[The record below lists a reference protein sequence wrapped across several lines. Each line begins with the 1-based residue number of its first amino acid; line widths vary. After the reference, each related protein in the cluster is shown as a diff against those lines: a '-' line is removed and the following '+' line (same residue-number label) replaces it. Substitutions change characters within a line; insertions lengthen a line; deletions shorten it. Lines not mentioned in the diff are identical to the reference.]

1 VTDRDTRRASG
12 LVQTAN
18 SNARNEDLSGSHE
31 TRDEILIQRIRGG
44 GTELFQE
51 LIHPY
56 LRAVFTIVRSVVT
69 DHADAEDTV
78 QEAVLRAFSNL
89 DQLRSGHAFRAWL
102 FQIAINQARMLRR
115 RNAHR
120 LCFKSVDEATGG
132 DQGLQP
138 GSPAEWHDIPS
149 SRLEREEWRAILREA
164 LEGLS
169 CGRRE
174 VFVLRD
180 IEELST
186 QETAEILGLTAP
198 TVKARLHRA
207 RLQLRAKLGPV
218 LSFSRYGQGSGKLS
232 GIGRQS

>member
-1 VTDRDTRRASG
+1 MDQDIRRGSG
-12 LVQTAN
+12 LDQNADK
-18 SNARNEDLSGSHE
+18 NARNEDPSGSRGM
-31 TRDEILIQRIRGG
+31 RDEILILRIRGG
-44 GTELFQE
+44 ETELFQD

-56 LRAVFTIVRSVVT
+56 LRAVFALVRSVVT
-69 DHADAEDTV
+69 DQADAEDTV

-89 DQLRSGHAFRAWL
+89 DQLRSGRAFRAWL

-115 RNAHR
+115 RNARR
-120 LCFKSVDEATGG
+120 LCFKSVDDATGG

-164 LEGLS
+164 LEDLS
-169 CGRRE
+169 CRHRE

-186 QETAEILGLTAP
+186 QETAEILGLTAT

-232 GIGRQS
+232 GSGRQS

>member
-1 VTDRDTRRASG
+1 MGDTRRASG

-18 SNARNEDLSGSHE
+18 KNSQNEDPNCSHGM
-31 TRDEILIQRIRGG
+31 RDQILIERIRGG
-44 GTELFQE
+44 ETDLFEEL
-51 LIHPY
+51 LHPY
-56 LRAVFTIVRSVVT
+56 LRSVFALVRSVVT

-89 DQLRSGHAFRAWL
+89 DQLRSGHVFRAWL
-102 FQIAINQARMLRR
+102 FQIAINEARMLRR
-115 RNAHR
+115 RNARR
-120 LCFKSVDEATGG
+120 LCFKSVDETTDG
-132 DQGLQP
+132 DQGLQ
-138 GSPAEWHDIPS
+138 SRNLAEWHDIPS

-186 QETAEILGLTAP
+186 QETAAILGLTTP

-207 RLQLRAKLGPV
+207 RLQLRAKLAPI
-218 LSFSRYGQGSGKLS
+218 LSFSRPVQGSEKLC
-232 GIGRQS
+232 GIGRQP

>member
-1 VTDRDTRRASG
+1 MDRDTRRASG

-18 SNARNEDLSGSHE
+18 KKSENEDPNGSHGMH
-31 TRDEILIQRIRGG
+31 DEILIQRIRGG
-44 GTELFQE
+44 ETDLFQE

-56 LRAVFTIVRSVVT
+56 LRSVFTLVRSVVT
-69 DHADAEDTV
+69 DHADAEGTL

-102 FQIAINQARMLRR
+102 LKIAINEARILRR
-115 RNAHR
+115 RNARR
-120 LCFKSVDEATGG
+120 LCFKSVDEATDG
-132 DQGLQP
+132 DRYLQP
-138 GSPAEWHDIPS
+138 GSLADWRDIPS
-149 SRLEREEWRAILREA
+149 SRLESVEWRAILREA

-198 TVKARLHRA
+198 TVKARLHRD
-207 RLQLRAKLGPV
+207 RLQLRAKLGLV
-218 LSFSRYGQGSGKLS
+218 WSFSRYGQGSDTIS
-232 GIGRQS
+232 GIRRQS